1 MYSSEEVVVADV
13 VVTMA
18 PTPRARIPTDGG
30 VLLLITALPE
40 LLFLIRF
47 IAAWFGLF
55 SPSLFFWPYV
65 LA

>member
-18 PTPRARIPTDGG
+18 PAPRARIPADGG
-30 VLLLITALPE
+30 VLLLVTALPE